1 MAAAR
6 VRISCSL
13 IFVQV
18 LRHTSENVRP
28 PRCIADSK
36 RRLEEVMVPFHL
48 ARQKPQDPRSGN
60 GPRFLLERH
69 IQCKCGTDCNSSPMV
84 RSPWH
89 AAKLVLTTLY
99 Y

>member
-18 LRHTSENVRP
+18 LRHTSRNVRP

-36 RRLEEVMVPFHL
+36 RRLEEVMVPSGP
-48 ARQKPQDPRSGN
+48 AKASRSAF
-60 GPRFLLERH
+60 RERSPVPAQRH
-69 IQCKCGTDCNSSPMV
+69 VQCKCDTSRNSYPMV
-84 RSPWH
+84 LSPWH
-89 AAKLVLTTLY
+89 AAKLVLTTL
-99 Y
+99 

>member
-13 IFVQV
+13 IFVQG
-18 LRHTSENVRP
+18 LRHTSRNVRP
-28 PRCIADSK
+28 PKCIADSK

-48 ARQKPQDPRSGN
+48 ARQKPQDPHSGN

-69 IQCKCGTDCNSSPMV
+69 IQRKCDTSRNSYPMV
-84 RSPWH
+84 PAPWH
-89 AAKLVLTTLY
+89 AAKLVLTAL
-99 Y
+99 